1 MEGLAMKR
9 MLCLLTLC
17 LSAGWIA
24 AANDNDALSVAGE
37 WRFRMD
43 PDNRGLTEGWP
54 ADGISGDTVN
64 LPGSMDENGKG
75 IPNEKRH
82 VEYLSRLHEYVG
94 AAWYERDV
102 TIPPEWAG
110 KRITLY
116 LERVHWE
123 SRVWVDG
130 KFLGTQDSLCTP
142 QVHDLTMSLKPG
154 NHRITLCVDNRVKFY
169 VGMNAH
175 SITEHTQTNWNGVI
189 GRMMLLATDPVYID
203 SVQAYPNAAD
213 HTVRVK
219 ARVVNTTDRE
229 AVGQLKARC
238 TATGHFPSS
247 AYNEGVSPKE
257 AERHA
262 YQSTAVTVAANGSS
276 DAEFTIAISPDVP
289 LWGDNPVSTGDDKN
303 LAGAGALNGLE
314 VVLSA
319 KAGGRSMTDLN
330 GTVFALRD
338 IGRNGT
344 QLTLNGKPYFVRG
357 NLECCIFP
365 LTAHPPMDVKSWHQ
379 LLLTEKSYGV
389 NHIRF
394 HSWCPPEAAFLAAD
408 LLGMTFHIETP
419 VWTELGTHADTDE
432 YIRTESER
440 ILDTYGNHP
449 SFCFLATGNE
459 PSGKNMNAFLTDII
473 ARWKAKDPRHL
484 YTTCAGWP
492 ELDVSDYHVLPER
505 KRMPL
510 RLHNNKQFWGP
521 STDFDYSKAL
531 EGCTAPVIAHELGQ
545 WCVYPRYDEI
555 EKYTGVLRA
564 WNLESFRDSLAKNG
578 MVGRDQEFM
587 DASSRLQWLMY
598 KADMEAVLRTPGM
611 AGYQLLSIQDFPGQ
625 GSALVGVTNALWQ
638 GKSTA
643 SCSLIVRHLNCE
655 TVPLLRFDKYVW
667 KTNETFR
674 AKGQIAHFCAEPIK
688 NKRVTWTV
696 VDAQLRHP
704 ASGGV
709 AYETIA
715 SGEWNPSEI
724 PLGNATMLGNLEV
737 PLAAVRAPAK
747 LKITLRVED
756 TEFGNTWD
764 IWVFPADAPKA
775 EPKDVLVTDQFDKKA
790 ERALEKGRNVLLV
803 PGYVA
808 PGQSVLSAFEP
819 VFWDM
824 QWFSGQRRQ
833 LGVLC
838 DPKNPALAQFP
849 NDGHTDWQWWEL
861 LNKSR
866 VINLSTLPQVT
877 EPIVRVIDD
886 WNTNRP
892 LGAVFELRAGKG
904 KLLVC
909 TLDIEK
915 DLDNRP
921 AAAALRRSLLAYMA
935 GDQFNPKAEVDVNTL
950 RELFVRQNSDIV
962 SVKADSEERGYP
974 AENAVDG
981 KPDTI
986 WHTPFQGDVLKFPH
1000 ELCIQ
1005 YTGAIE
1011 VKGLRYLPRQDV
1023 ANAYVADYEV
1033 YAGKNGK
1040 DWGRPVARGTFKPGK
1055 DMQEIRFDKPVRAK
1069 WLRFVAKTG
1078 QGGDNFAA
1086 VAEIEPI
1093 TK

>member
-1 MEGLAMKR
+1 MKR

-17 LSAGWIA
+17 LA
-24 AANDNDALSVAGE
+24 AAWAAAADGDNDTLSVAGE

-43 PDNRGLTEGWP
+43 PDNKGLTEGWP

-82 VEYLSRLHEYVG
+82 VEYLSRLNEYVG

-102 TIPPEWAG
+102 SIPPEWAG
-110 KRITLY
+110 KRVTLY

-142 QVHDLTMSLKPG
+142 QIHDLTVSLKPG
-154 NHRITLCVDNRVKFY
+154 KHRITLCIDNRVKFY

-203 SVQAYPNAAD
+203 DVQAYPNLAD
-213 HTVRVK
+213 RTVKVK
-219 ARVVNTTDRE
+219 VRVVNAAEQDAAGE
-229 AVGQLKARC
+229 LAVRC
-238 TATGHFPSS
+238 GDFDPTA
-247 AYNEGVSPKE
+247 
-257 AERHA
+257 
-262 YQSTAVTVAANGSS
+262 
-276 DAEFTIAISPDVP
+276 
-289 LWGDNPVSTGDDKN
+289 DNSGKKTR
-303 LAGAGALNGLE
+303 AGKGLE
-314 VVLSA
+314 RVAHAKASFSVAKGGTSLVEFALTLPADTRAWGENVPASEEDSGLQPLELDLSA
-319 KAGGRSMTDLN
+319 KAGGRSMTDTG
-330 GTVFALRD
+330 GTVFAFRD

-344 QLTLNGKPYFVRG
+344 QLTLNSKPYFVRG

-365 LTAHPPMDVKSWHQ
+365 LTAHPPMDVKSWHE
-379 LLLTEKSYGV
+379 LLLKEKAYGV

-408 LLGMTFHIETP
+408 LLGMTFQIETP

-432 YIRTESER
+432 YIRAESMR

-492 ELDVSDYHVLPER
+492 ELDVSDFHALPER
-505 KRMPL
+505 KRIPL

-521 STDFDYSKAL
+521 STDFDYSAAL
-531 EGCTAPVIAHELGQ
+531 EGCSAPVIAHELAQ

-555 EKYTGVLRA
+555 DQYTGVLRA
-564 WNLESFRDSLAKNG
+564 WNFETFKEQLAKNG
-578 MVGRDQEFM
+578 MAGRDTEFAK
-587 DASSRLQWLMY
+587 ASGRLQWLMY

-611 AGYQLLSIQDFPGQ
+611 AGYQLLSVQDFPGQ
-625 GSALVGVTNALWQ
+625 GSALVGVANALW
-638 GKSTA
+638 GNKGAVSPEEFKA
-643 SCSLIVRHLNCE
+643 VNGE
-655 TVPLLRFDKYVW
+655 TVPLLRFEKYVW
-667 KTNETFR
+667 QNNESFR
-674 AKGQIAHFCAEPIK
+674 AKGQIAHFGPAPLK
-688 NKRVTWTV
+688 DSRVTWTITG
-696 VDAQLRHP
+696 AQ
-704 ASGGV
+704 SG
-709 AYETIA
+709 TIA
-715 SGEWNPSEI
+715 SGAWTPPEI
-724 PLGNATMLGNLEV
+724 PLGNATMLGDLEAPLVNLK
-737 PLAAVRAPAK
+737 AAEK
-747 LKITLRVED
+747 LTVTLRVEGTD
-756 TEFGNTWD
+756 FTNAWD
-764 IWVFPADAPKA
+764 IWVYPADAPKA
-775 EPKDVLVTDQFDKKA
+775 EARDILVMDAFDKEA
-790 ERALEKGRNVLLV
+790 ERELEKGGTVLLV
-803 PGYVA
+803 PDYVA
-808 PGQSVLSAFEP
+808 PAQSVPSAFEP

-824 QWFSGQRRQ
+824 QWFAGQRRQ

-838 DPKNPALAQFP
+838 DPKDPALAQFP

-866 VINLSTLPQVT
+866 VINLSTLPQGM

-904 KLLVC
+904 KLLIC

-921 AAAALRRSLLAYMA
+921 AAAALRRSLLTYMA
-935 GDQFNPKAEVDVNTL
+935 GDQFNPKAEADVNTL

-974 AENAVDG
+974 VENAVDG

-986 WHTPFQGDVLKFPH
+986 WHTPFQGDVTKFPH
-1000 ELCIQ
+1000 ELSIQ

-1011 VKGLRYLPRQDV
+1011 VKGLRYVPRQDV
-1023 ANAYVADYEV
+1023 ANAYIADYEV

-1040 DWGRPVARGTFKPGK
+1040 DWGQPVARGTFKPGK

-1078 QGGDNFAA
+1078 QGNDDFAA